1 MKSFVSGIKNRRMRH
16 YLPPLTAESS
26 RYNARLAAVIN
37 FARNCKVAARCVSMT
52 DDAFFPDACL
62 EVEVVRCFPG
72 KLQNTLASKDP
83 SSTSPL
89 GAGTG
94 EGCQKH
100 KTPVV
105 QSSEACTLI
114 LSGCE
119 QSLIRVKRGER
130 GGGKGD
136 EIIEA
141 SRTTADRAV
150 QNTLREH
157 SREKPVQRLCRH

>member
-1 MKSFVSGIKNRRMRH
+1 MSCNWNI
-16 YLPPLTAESS
+16 
-26 RYNARLAAVIN
+26 
-37 FARNCKVAARCVSMT
+37 AARCDSKT
-52 DDAFFPDACL
+52 DDVFYDACL
-62 EVEVVRCFPG
+62 EVEFVCHFPG
-72 KLQNTLASKDP
+72 KLQNRLASKDP
-83 SSTSPL
+83 SCTSPL
-89 GAGTG
+89 CAGTR

-105 QSSEACTLI
+105 QISEACTLI

-141 SRTTADRAV
+141 SRMTADRAV

>member
-1 MKSFVSGIKNRRMRH
+1 MLHHKQLEYVFCFFVRQLKRH
-16 YLPPLTAESS
+16 
-26 RYNARLAAVIN
+26 
-37 FARNCKVAARCVSMT
+37 SMLWLKT
-52 DDAFFPDACL
+52 FDDFYDACL

-89 GAGTG
+89 GAGTR

-141 SRTTADRAV
+141 SCTTADRAV
-150 QNTLREH
+150 QNTLWEH
-157 SREKPVQRLCRH
+157 SRKKPVQQLCRH

>member
-1 MKSFVSGIKNRRMRH
+1 
-16 YLPPLTAESS
+16 
-26 RYNARLAAVIN
+26 
-37 FARNCKVAARCVSMT
+37 
-52 DDAFFPDACL
+52 
-62 EVEVVRCFPG
+62 VEVVCCFPG
-72 KLQNTLASKDP
+72 KLQNKLASEDP
-83 SSTSPL
+83 SSTCL
-89 GAGTG
+89 LCVVTR

-141 SRTTADRAV
+141 SCTTADKAV
-150 QNTLREH
+150 QNTL
-157 SREKPVQRLCRH
+157 